1 MLIRIL
7 ISNGGKLCL
16 AYKTTSAQC
25 NNLAVAADKTV
36 RIWGA
41 YDGKHE
47 RTITGHKQGISDVSW
62 SQDSKYLVSASD
74 DKTLR
79 IWEAST
85 VSTTLTC
92 GVFGVT
98 LLLTNYILYCTRI
111 FAAIG
116 KVSEDPERPHQLCV
130 LL

>member
-1 MLIRIL
+1 MAL
-7 ISNGGKLCL
+7 
-16 AYKTTSAQC
+16 
-25 NNLAVAADKTV
+25 AADKTV

-92 GVFGVT
+92 GVFGGI
-98 LLLTNYILYCTRI
+98 LLFTIYVYCTGVS
-111 FAAIG
+111 AATG
-116 KVSEDPERPHQLCV
+116 KMSEDPERPHQLCV